1 MHDMPCMH
9 FVYPNCYEGGD
20 VEEFMGFSLPKRFS
34 VVNSK
39 GLILVSLTLYF
50 FDLNGFNF
58 VLCRKCQHTL
68 FMVFYSGL
76 SKSRS
81 EDNSNQ
87 FEINT

>member
-1 MHDMPCMH
+1 MPCMH
-9 FVYPNCYEGGD
+9 FVYPNFYEGGD

-58 VLCRKCQHTL
+58 V
-68 FMVFYSGL
+68 
-76 SKSRS
+76 
-81 EDNSNQ
+81 
-87 FEINT
+87 